1 MSMHTN
7 LGVLKGIRIS
17 KSNYLFY
24 KGMDIWALK
33 LKAQPHRIS
42 NFVW

>member
-7 LGVLKGIRIS
+7 LGVLKGIRIKVQLS
-17 KSNYLFY
+17 IC

-33 LKAQPHRIS
+33 FKAQPHRIS